1 MFPGT
6 EEDFQPSFCY
16 KILKVF
22 LHLEHF
28 FLFQTRKNLT
38 SQHFQKLSFCHSQ
51 KVDSFYG
58 FNSTHGH
65 IPRVVAINSERYL
78 PF

>member
-28 FLFQTRKNLT
+28 FFISNAKEFDITAFSETVILP
-38 SQHFQKLSFCHSQ
+38 LSEGGQFLW
-51 KVDSFYG
+51 
-58 FNSTHGH
+58 
-65 IPRVVAINSERYL
+65 I
-78 PF
+78 